1 MMLVIPIENPTPYF
15 TESVNVGDV
24 SLSMRFMWNDR
35 DQHWFLDL
43 ESVDGKNNG
52 VRVVV
57 NTPLL
62 SGKNNCI
69 KAGDLIVLQNTTDEI
84 KSLGYENLGTDFVL
98 FYMSHEELEQYRG
111 AVASMTPSEAS

>member
-24 SLSMRFMWNDR
+24 SLSMRFMWNER
-35 DQHWFLDL
+35 DNHWYVDL

-52 VRVVV
+52 VRVVT

-62 SGKNNCI
+62 AGKNRCLVN
-69 KAGDLIVLQNTTDEI
+69 GDLIVLQNTTDEI
-84 KSLGYENLGTDFVL
+84 KELGYENLGTDFLL
-98 FYMSHEELEQYRG
+98 FYMSNGELEQYMD
-111 AVASMTPSEAS
+111 AITSMTPSEGS